1 MKSVPLK
8 AYPRTQ
14 SRRGGVKKLRAA
26 GRVPAIIYG
35 RQAKPQNLE
44 VNAKEFGDLIHHSA
58 SENLLVD
65 LSVENDARAKR
76 LALVQEIQHHPLD
89 GKVLHVDFHEVAEN
103 EKVIVQVPLET
114 VGEAAGV
121 KNSGG
126 VLEHVLFKLKV
137 RCLPK
142 DLPEQIVVDVSHLE
156 LGKAVHLGEI
166 KAPAGVEILGDKNIP
181 VVSVALPRTEEEEAA
196 ATTTEAVAAGDVEM
210 IKEKK
215 EEGEE
220 GAAPA
225 KGEKGAAK
233 PGEKAPAKGAE
244 KGAASAGGKGR
255 RQGRREKA
263 GGEKAGGEKE
273 IILRVVREDRRA
285 RAAHGAIASHRGP
298 GQSGRGIREDAPQ
311 CRVFAGRKTGRAL
324 EGGLEERTKVQR
336 PRGPRRTRRTA
347 AFCCASRRRS

>member
-14 SRRGGVKKLRAA
+14 ARRGEVKKLRSS
-26 GRVPAIIYG
+26 GRVPAVIYG
-35 RQAKPQNLE
+35 RQARPQNLE
-44 VNAKEFGDLIHHSA
+44 VNAKEFEELIHHSV

-65 LSVENDARAKR
+65 LSVDSDARAKR

-103 EKVIVQVPLET
+103 EKVTVQVPVET
-114 VGEAAGV
+114 VGDAAGV

-126 VLEHVLFKLKV
+126 VLEHVLFKVKA
-137 RCLPK
+137 RALPK
-142 DLPEQIVVDVSHLE
+142 DLPEQIIIDVSHLE

-166 KAPAGVEILGDKNIP
+166 KAPAGVEIIGDKNIP
-181 VVSVALPRTEEEEAA
+181 VVAVAMPRAEEEVAPVEGA
-196 ATTTEAVAAGDVEM
+196 AVAAGDVEM

-225 KGEKGAAK
+225 KGEKGAAAK

-244 KGAASAGGKGR
+244 KGAAPEKGAA
-255 RQGRREKA
+255 KP
-263 GGEKAGGEKE
+263 GEKAAAEK
-273 IILRVVREDRRA
+273 
-285 RAAHGAIASHRGP
+285 
-298 GQSGRGIREDAPQ
+298 
-311 CRVFAGRKTGRAL
+311 K
-324 EGGLEERTKVQR
+324 K
-336 PRGPRRTRRTA
+336 
-347 AFCCASRRRS
+347 

>member
-14 SRRGGVKKLRAA
+14 TRRGEVKKLRDT
-26 GRVPAIIYG
+26 GRVPAVIYG

-44 VNAKEFGDLIHHSA
+44 ISAKEIGDLIHHSA
-58 SENLLVD
+58 SENMLVD

-76 LALVQEIQHHPLD
+76 LALVQEVQHHPLD

-103 EKVIVQVPLET
+103 EKVIVQVPVET

-121 KNSGG
+121 KTGGG

-142 DLPEQIVVDVSHLE
+142 DFPEQIVIDVSHLE
-156 LGKAVHLGEI
+156 LGKAVHLGEV
-166 KAPAGVEILGDKNIP
+166 KAPAGVEIIGDKHIP
-181 VVSVALPRTEEEEAA
+181 VVSVALPRAEEEVAPAEG
-196 ATTTEAVAAGDVEM
+196 AVASAGDVEM

-220 GAAPA
+220 GEAPA
-225 KGEKGAAK
+225 KGEKGAK

-244 KGAASAGGKGR
+244 KGAAAAA
-255 RQGRREKA
+255 EKV
-263 GGEKAGGEKE
+263 GEKKPAEK
-273 IILRVVREDRRA
+273 
-285 RAAHGAIASHRGP
+285 
-298 GQSGRGIREDAPQ
+298 
-311 CRVFAGRKTGRAL
+311 K
-324 EGGLEERTKVQR
+324 K
-336 PRGPRRTRRTA
+336 
-347 AFCCASRRRS
+347 

>member
-14 SRRGGVKKLRAA
+14 TRRGGAKKLRDT
-26 GRVPAIIYG
+26 GRVPAVIYG
-35 RQAKPQNLE
+35 RQVKPQNLE
-44 VNAKEFGDLIHHSA
+44 ISAKEIGDLIHHSA

-103 EKVIVQVPLET
+103 EKVIVNVPVET

-126 VLEHVLFKLKV
+126 VLEHIMFKLKV

-142 DLPEQIVVDVSHLE
+142 DLPEQITVDVTSLE
-156 LGKAVHLGEI
+156 LGKAIHLGEI
-166 KAPAGVEILGDKNIP
+166 KAPAGVEIIGDKSMP
-181 VVSVALPRTEEEEAA
+181 VVTVAMPRTEEEEVA
-196 ATTTEAVAAGDVEM
+196 ATTTETAAAGDVEM

-220 GAAPA
+220 G
-225 KGEKGAAK
+225 E
-233 PGEKAPAKGAE
+233 EKAPAKGAVKGAEKGTGKVPE
-244 KGAASAGGKGR
+244 KGAAAAAP
-255 RQGRREKA
+255 EKA
-263 GGEKAGGEKE
+263 ADKAGEKKPAEK
-273 IILRVVREDRRA
+273 
-285 RAAHGAIASHRGP
+285 
-298 GQSGRGIREDAPQ
+298 
-311 CRVFAGRKTGRAL
+311 K
-324 EGGLEERTKVQR
+324 K
-336 PRGPRRTRRTA
+336 
-347 AFCCASRRRS
+347 

>member
-14 SRRGGVKKLRAA
+14 TRRGEVKKLRDT
-26 GRVPAIIYG
+26 GRVPAVIYG

-44 VNAKEFGDLIHHSA
+44 ISAKEIGDLIHHSA
-58 SENLLVD
+58 SENMLVD

-76 LALVQEIQHHPLD
+76 LALVQEVQHHPLD

-103 EKVIVQVPLET
+103 EKVIVQVPVET

-121 KNSGG
+121 KTGGG

-142 DLPEQIVVDVSHLE
+142 DLPEQIVIDVSHLE
-156 LGKAVHLGEI
+156 LGKAVHLGEV
-166 KAPAGVEILGDKNIP
+166 KAPAGVEIIGDKHIP
-181 VVSVALPRTEEEEAA
+181 VVSVALPRAEEEVAPAEG
-196 ATTTEAVAAGDVEM
+196 AVASAVDVEM

-220 GAAPA
+220 GEAPA
-225 KGEKGAAK
+225 KGEKGAK

-244 KGAASAGGKGR
+244 KGAAAAA
-255 RQGRREKA
+255 EKV
-263 GGEKAGGEKE
+263 GEKKPAEK
-273 IILRVVREDRRA
+273 
-285 RAAHGAIASHRGP
+285 
-298 GQSGRGIREDAPQ
+298 
-311 CRVFAGRKTGRAL
+311 K
-324 EGGLEERTKVQR
+324 K
-336 PRGPRRTRRTA
+336 
-347 AFCCASRRRS
+347 